1 MFFCTKPHATG
12 TQQIFCTSFHSSC
25 WLHQITTVHCLTNS
39 AVACW
44 RCCCHCLWSPSSSHD
59 LHCMVF
65 GQASFTDFWEI
76 NFGLIVLI
84 SFLYHQSGVLSF
96 GLHTSSKPVIS
107 SAWHFDLFWQST
119 RHIKWN
125 DLLFCECSLAWV
137 NKSLREI
144 KKITQQSFSPSNF
157 WFSLSEYSHCYQDRP
172 VISLDT
178 LCQFWEVISSLFIGS
193 LVFCR
198 KMACENC
205 FQKAH
210 NQRPKRCQR
219 LHRECS
225 WQAQKAENSWFWC
238 KACQFGC
245 EGAWCCWQQ
254 SNSQSLMLFW
264 KIQKKWQ
271 VCWVCADWMTRSCQ
285 SVTHLLQSANLTHP
299 HSLLPC
305 SQQPRRTKTTDWV
318 QLHPVRKKTKLK
330 SCWPHRMSILPSSF
344 NLFQMMKSQSSFP
357 LNRKRSHCCCKTE
370 CCDHWTWTCALEKI
384 SSKKHQLT
392 SDNSS
397 LLHFTTSV
405 SPRQIQVNHLQK
417 YCTEEQITGLE
428 NTANQS
434 KVHPR
439 HFPSRDQSCT
449 LEKEQ
454 RKSQCAPWPWSTLQH
469 PLLWKHPQKSCH
481 LHSKLDCSR
490 SNRQAEA
497 RWDPAQ
503 EDLC

>member
-1 MFFCTKPHATG
+1 MG
-12 TQQIFCTSFHSSC
+12 SDLQSFHRFTGILSQNGLWKLLPKGSQSETKEVPETAQRVFLTSAKGRKQLILVQGVSV
-25 WLHQITTVHCLTNS
+25 WLWRRMMLLAAVKFPVFDAFLKNS
-39 AVACW
+39 EEMTGLLGV
-44 RCCCHCLWSPSSSHD
+44 RRLNDKILSVSDSSPSKCKSDTS
-59 LHCMVF
+59 
-65 GQASFTDFWEI
+65 SFTVTMLTAAKK
-76 NFGLIVLI
+76 NQNNRLGAAA
-84 SFLYHQSGVLSF
+84 
-96 GLHTSSKPVIS
+96 SS
-107 SAWHFDLFWQST
+107 
-119 RHIKWN
+119 
-125 DLLFCECSLAWV
+125 
-137 NKSLREI
+137 
-144 KKITQQSFSPSNF
+144 
-157 WFSLSEYSHCYQDRP
+157 
-172 VISLDT
+172 
-178 LCQFWEVISSLFIGS
+178 
-193 LVFCR
+193 
-198 KMACENC
+198 
-205 FQKAH
+205 QK
-210 NQRPKRCQR
+210 
-219 LHRECS
+219 
-225 WQAQKAENSWFWC
+225 
-238 KACQFGC
+238 
-245 EGAWCCWQQ
+245 
-254 SNSQSLMLFW
+254 
-264 KIQKKWQ
+264 
-271 VCWVCADWMTRSCQ
+271 
-285 SVTHLLQSANLTHP
+285 
-299 HSLLPC
+299 
-305 SQQPRRTKTTDWV
+305 
-318 QLHPVRKKTKLK
+318 KKTKLK
-330 SCWPHRMSILPSSF
+330 SCWPHRMSILPSF

-370 CCDHWTWTCALEKI
+370 CCDHWTWTCALEKK
-384 SSKKHQLT
+384 SKKHQLT

>member
-44 RCCCHCLWSPSSSHD
+44 RCCCHCSWSPSSSHD

-84 SFLYHQSGVLSF
+84 SFLCHQSGVLSF

-144 KKITQQSFSPSNF
+144 KKSLSKVSPQAIFGFPWVNIHIVTKIDQSFHLTHRVNCGKWSPV
-157 WFSLSEYSHCYQDRP
+157 FSQVHWSFVAKWLVKTASKRLTIRDKRGARDCTESVPDKRKRQKTADFGARRVSLVVKAHDVAGSSQIPSLWCFFEKFRRNDRFAGCAQTEWQDPVSQWLISFKVQIWHILIHCYHAH
-172 VISLDT
+172 
-178 LCQFWEVISSLFIGS
+178 SSQ
-193 LVFCR
+193 
-198 KMACENC
+198 EE
-205 FQKAH
+205 
-210 NQRPKRCQR
+210 PKQQTG
-219 LHRECS
+219 CS
-225 WQAQKAENSWFWC
+225 C
-238 KACQFGC
+238 I
-245 EGAWCCWQQ
+245 Q
-254 SNSQSLMLFW
+254 SE
-264 KIQKKWQ
+264 
-271 VCWVCADWMTRSCQ
+271 
-285 SVTHLLQSANLTHP
+285 
-299 HSLLPC
+299 
-305 SQQPRRTKTTDWV
+305 
-318 QLHPVRKKTKLK
+318 KKTKLK
-330 SCWPHRMSILPSSF
+330 SCWPHRMSILPPSF